1 MPLNREAYTRYRLI
15 DARLR
20 RKPNPTFDDLM
31 EYICDQLGKPVSK
44 RTLQLDLQEMRYNQA
59 LNFNAPI
66 EYNKKLKVYFYAD
79 DQYSINNLPVTADE
93 LHGLDFAISILHQF
107 KHLPAIKE
115 FEDAIMKIAST
126 VQVNKEARGEADY
139 IQLDKPYRIKGL
151 EFVEPILKAISE
163 RRVLQFNYQKHGS
176 STIDQTQLEPYL
188 IKESKNFWY
197 VIGRRINKQE
207 KKILTFALDRISEM
221 QVTHV
226 VFEEVPV
233 DKKNFF
239 RNVVGVTIGEGAPE
253 KVLLRFSELQGRYV
267 KTVPIHQSQKVTKET
282 KGFLEIE
289 LHVVINTELK
299 MQLLS
304 YGGHVKVLQPKTLAH
319 EIMDSA
325 KSVLDQYKN

>member
-1 MPLNREAYTRYRLI
+1 
-15 DARLR
+15 
-20 RKPNPTFDDLM
+20 M